1 MRDAG
6 KGSRGHPSSG
16 PSEQRSSRPLRMV
29 TGRSGALPAAPVFSA
44 GTHTAGDAAYVL
56 FRGELDLAGC
66 EEASDALLE
75 AEQQEPRTMII
86 DCSGLA
92 FMDGQGLRLMFRAR
106 DWAAQHNR
114 RLLILRPG
122 RPVRRVFQIAGI
134 ESSFDFVD
142 DQNG

>member
-1 MRDAG
+1 M
-6 KGSRGHPSSG
+6 
-16 PSEQRSSRPLRMV
+16 
-29 TGRSGALPAAPVFSA
+29 
-44 GTHTAGDAAYVL
+44 
-56 FRGELDLAGC
+56 AGC

-92 FMDGQGLRLMFRAR
+92 FMDGQGLRPMFHAR
-106 DWAAQHNR
+106 EWAAQHNR
-114 RLLILRPG
+114 GLLILRPG
-122 RPVRRVFQIAGI
+122 RPVSRVFQIAGS

>member
-1 MRDAG
+1 
-6 KGSRGHPSSG
+6 
-16 PSEQRSSRPLRMV
+16 
-29 TGRSGALPAAPVFSA
+29 
-44 GTHTAGDAAYVL
+44 
-56 FRGELDLAGC
+56 
-66 EEASDALLE
+66 
-75 AEQQEPRTMII
+75 MII

-106 DWAAQHNR
+106 DWAAQR
-114 RLLILRPG
+114 KRGLLILRPG

>member
-1 MRDAG
+1 
-6 KGSRGHPSSG
+6 
-16 PSEQRSSRPLRMV
+16 MV